1 MSGALADIARA
12 IAESRAHDVVV
23 HLLSNVP
30 GLPPIVQTV
39 HLLAIATVMGS
50 IVVICLKMLGLA
62 LPSQSTEELVR
73 RLLPWT
79 WSALPVLLASG
90 LVFVIAR
97 PRRYFSN
104 PVFGLKLA
112 LIAFAILMASVLH
125 VIARRSPGRWDT
137 AAGRR
142 GAKLMAGVSLA
153 AWVSIVLAGRW
164 IAYADYLFPE
174 E

>member
-1 MSGALADIARA
+1 VSEFLADELLPSIGRA
-12 IAESRAHDVVV
+12 IAGSRAHEVVV

-39 HLLAIATVMGS
+39 HLVAIATVMGS
-50 IVVICLKMLGLA
+50 IVLICLRVLGLA
-62 LPSQSTEELVR
+62 LPSQPTEELVR

-79 WSALPVLLASG
+79 WWALPVLLVSG

-104 PVFGLKLA
+104 PVFGIKVA
-112 LIAFAILMASVLH
+112 LITFAVLLTTLLH
-125 VIARRSPGRWDT
+125 RVAERWPKH
-137 AAGRR
+137 A
-142 GAKLMAGVSLA
+142 AKLLAGVSLA

>member
-1 MSGALADIARA
+1 VSGLLTDIARA
-12 IAESRAHDVVV
+12 IAESRAHDLVV

-79 WSALPVLLASG
+79 WWALPVLLVSG

-104 PVFGLKLA
+104 PVFGVKVA
-112 LIAFAILMASVLH
+112 LIAFAVLMAGVLH
-125 VIARRSPGRWDT
+125 AIAKRPARRS
-137 AAGRR
+137 
-142 GAKLMAGVSLA
+142 AKLVAGVSLA

>member
-1 MSGALADIARA
+1 VSGLLTDIARA
-12 IAESRAHDVVV
+12 IAESRAHDLVV

-79 WSALPVLLASG
+79 WWALPVLLVSG

-104 PVFGLKLA
+104 PVFGVKVA
-112 LIAFAILMASVLH
+112 LIAFAVLMAGVLQA
-125 VIARRSPGRWDT
+125 IAKRPARRS
-137 AAGRR
+137 
-142 GAKLMAGVSLA
+142 AKLVAGVSLA

>member
-1 MSGALADIARA
+1 VSEFLADTARA
-12 IAESRAHDVVV
+12 IADSRAHEAVV

-50 IVVICLKMLGLA
+50 IVLICLRMLGLA
-62 LPSQSTEELVR
+62 LPSQPVDELMR

-79 WSALPVLLASG
+79 WWALPVLLISG

-104 PVFGLKLA
+104 PVFGIKVA
-112 LIAFAILMASVLH
+112 LIAFAIVITGVLH
-125 VIARRSPGRWDT
+125 TMAQHRPGRS
-137 AAGRR
+137 
-142 GAKLMAGVSLA
+142 AKLFAGVSLA
-153 AWVSIVLAGRW
+153 AWVGIVLAGRW

>member
-1 MSGALADIARA
+1 VSEFLADIAQA
-12 IAESRAHDVVV
+12 IAESRAHDVAV
-23 HLLSNVP
+23 HLLGNVP

-39 HLLAIATVMGS
+39 HLLAIAAVMGS

-62 LPSQSTEELVR
+62 LPSQNSEELVR

-79 WSALPVLLASG
+79 WCALPVLLVSG

-104 PVFGLKLA
+104 PVFGIKVA
-112 LIAFAILMASVLH
+112 LIAFAVLMTSVLQ
-125 VIARRSPGRWDT
+125 VLAKRSSQ
-137 AAGRR
+137 R
-142 GAKLMAGVSLA
+142 GVKLLAGVSLA
-153 AWVSIVLAGRW
+153 AWTSIVLAGRW

>member
-1 MSGALADIARA
+1 MREFLADIARA
-12 IAESRAHDVVV
+12 IAESRAHEVVV

-50 IVVICLKMLGLA
+50 IVVICLKVLGLA
-62 LPSQSTEELVR
+62 LPSQPTEELVR

-79 WSALPVLLASG
+79 WWALPVLLVSG

-104 PVFGLKLA
+104 PVFGIKVA
-112 LIAFAILMASVLH
+112 LITFAVLMTTLLH
-125 VIARRSPGRWDT
+125 RVAARWPKH
-137 AAGRR
+137 
-142 GAKLMAGVSLA
+142 GAKVLAGVSLM

>member
-1 MSGALADIARA
+1 VSEFLGTIARA
-12 IAESRAHDVVV
+12 IAESRAHEVVV

-39 HLLAIATVMGS
+39 HLVAIATVMGS
-50 IVVICLKMLGLA
+50 IVVVCLKVLGLA
-62 LPSQSTEELVR
+62 LPSQPTEELVR
-73 RLLPWT
+73 RLVPWT
-79 WSALPVLLASG
+79 WWALPVLFVSG

-104 PVFGLKLA
+104 PVFGIKVA
-112 LIAFAILMASVLH
+112 LITFAVLITTLLH
-125 VIARRSPGRWDT
+125 RLAERWPK
-137 AAGRR
+137 R
-142 GAKLMAGVSLA
+142 GAKLLAGVSLA

-174 E
+174 PEE